1 MKEQT
6 HIKCLQ
12 QSCPDRERCGIA
24 NNQIEGK
31 RTIYIGYKDGSCN
44 EYKPIKKEEK
54 K

>member
-1 MKEQT
+1 MTCK
-6 HIKCLQ
+6 
-12 QSCPDRERCGIA
+12 QSDCPLRKRCAIA
-24 NNQIEGK
+24 QGQISGK